1 MPQSVSGR
9 VSCRYSAVSARK
21 TVRAIEGGLFEISKT
36 GSVTEPVLS
45 FIASLLVSAGS
56 GYIIAI
62 AIAR

>member
-21 TVRAIEGGLFEISKT
+21 TVRAIERRPFT

-45 FIASLLVSAGS
+45 FIAFLLVSAGS